1 MSRTGKIGITVST
14 FDLFHAGHVAMLEQA
29 KQHCD
34 WLIVGIQS
42 DPTLDRKSKNKPV
55 QSIVERQIQVR
66 GCRFVDEV
74 WVYDTEKD
82 LEDLLNILPLDVRIL
97 GEEYRDKPFTGLKIC
112 RERGID
118 IVFNERRHD
127 FSSSGLRKR
136 VHDLET
142 IKQKDAIEQ

>member
-1 MSRTGKIGITVST
+1 MRQGRVGFTCST
-14 FDLFHAGHVAMLEQA
+14 MDLFHAGHVAMLEEA
-29 KQHCD
+29 KRYCD

-82 LEDLLNILPLDVRIL
+82 LEDMLNILPINVRIL
-97 GEEYRDKPFTGLKIC
+97 GDEYQGKQFTGLRIC
-112 RERGID
+112 QDRGID
-118 IVFNERRHD
+118 IVFNERRHG
-127 FSSSGLRKR
+127 FSSSGLRAR
-136 VHDLET
+136 VFHLESA
-142 IKQKDAIEQ
+142 KWQDAIEQ

>member
-1 MSRTGKIGITVST
+1 MSRTGKIGITVSS
-14 FDLFHAGHVAMLEQA
+14 FDLFHAGHVAMLEEA
-29 KQHCD
+29 KRHCD

-97 GEEYRDKPFTGLKIC
+97 GDEYQGKQFTGLQIC
-112 RERGID
+112 QDRSID
-118 IVFNERRHD
+118 IVFNERRHG
-127 FSSSGLRKR
+127 FSSSGLRAR
-136 VHDLET
+136 IHDLESS
-142 IKQKDAIEQ
+142 KWQDAIEQ